1 MLPFVDCTRVG
12 ISEICKVV
20 NISEVVS
27 GSDVDMIIV
36 GSSDVLNGSSIGVV
50 SNCVD
55 VSNTVDV
62 GWVEIKVDVVDLWII
77 IVGFSGVGFG
87 ASDDENRIV
96 VTDGVEVNDVVGNK
110 VVMMIV
116 VGTEENIGVNWVAS
130 LLVKVTLLWV
140 DVAVVVIS
148 VGNKEGNIIFGV
160 DFTNV
165 DVGADVEPLK
175 VVVNSDIED
184 RLSVD
189 TSTCSCEDILGSVVK
204 MTDKV
209 IKVGISELIDDEVVA

>member
-160 DFTNV
+160 DFTNI